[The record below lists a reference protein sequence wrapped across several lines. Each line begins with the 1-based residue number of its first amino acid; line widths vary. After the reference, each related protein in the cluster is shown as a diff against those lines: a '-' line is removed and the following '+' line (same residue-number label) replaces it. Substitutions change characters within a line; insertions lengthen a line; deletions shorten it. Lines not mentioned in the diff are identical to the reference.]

1 MDHSDVDTRD
11 RGASHNRY
19 GPTAGRAFPAARS
32 AKLKTV
38 TVDIH
43 AHAAVP
49 EAAAFAAPHVNMR
62 DIAMARHSND
72 ETRQINMLQDKDR
85 TIAIT
90 DIDDRMRVLD
100 AMGLDFQV
108 VAPPPPQCY
117 YHLPVEFAVPA
128 TRMVNDGMAAFV
140 AKRPDRLAALGT
152 VALQDPAEAV
162 TELER
167 CMGPLGMKGVEILTN
182 VNGEELAAPRFAP
195 FWKKAEELG
204 ALVMIHPNGFTHGD
218 RFHDYYFS
226 NVIGNPMETTIALH
240 HLIFSGTLER
250 MPDLKILAVHGGGYL
265 PAYSGRIDH
274 AWGARRDCNAGL
286 PNPPTHYLRK
296 IYFDNVVFSAHQ
308 LEYLVK
314 VYGADKIV
322 MGTDY
327 PYDMADYDPVDHVLS
342 AGLSEADVAKIAGGN
357 ARRLLGLE

>member
-1 MDHSDVDTRD
+1 
-11 RGASHNRY
+11 
-19 GPTAGRAFPAARS
+19 
-32 AKLKTV
+32 
-38 TVDIH
+38 
-43 AHAAVP
+43 
-49 EAAAFAAPHVNMR
+49 
-62 DIAMARHSND
+62 
-72 ETRQINMLQDKDR
+72 
-85 TIAIT
+85 
-90 DIDDRMRVLD
+90 
-100 AMGLDFQV
+100 
-108 VAPPPPQCY
+108 
-117 YHLPVEFAVPA
+117 
-128 TRMVNDGMAAFV
+128 
-140 AKRPDRLAALGT
+140 

-286 PNPPTHYLRK
+286 PKPPTHYLRK
-296 IYFDNVVFSAHQ
+296 IYFDNVVFTPTSWN
-308 LEYLVK
+308 
-314 VYGADKIV
+314 IWSRS
-322 MGTDY
+322 
-327 PYDMADYDPVDHVLS
+327 MAPTRS
-342 AGLSEADVAKIAGGN
+342 
-357 ARRLLGLE
+357 